1 MSQTEDAIKAR
12 EKRTREA
19 NRKREIEAR
28 PPSKAQQAADEKAKK
43 S

>member
-1 MSQTEDAIKAR
+1 MTRTEDAIRER
-12 EKRTREA
+12 EKRTRDA
-19 NRKREIEAR
+19 NRKRLIESR

>member
-1 MSQTEDAIKAR
+1 MTRTEDAIRER

-19 NRKREIEAR
+19 NRKRTIEAR
-28 PPSKAQQAADEKAKK
+28 PPSKAAEAADEKAKK